1 NRMKDTYFLKCL
13 EQHERLKP
21 LGSWERTFMELLH
34 QSFEKHSKKY
44 VHRWKL
50 RGTKYNRLLF
60 QLLPLEH
67 GMKGKGRGLLPTPT
81 ASDERGGRMAST
93 QRVEKGKIVEKSNL
107 RDVIN
112 QIGKV
117 KTGQA
122 LHPDLSEWLMG
133 FPKDWTRP

>member
-1 NRMKDTYFLKCL
+1 MEILQQQTLLFTEETSTSLQEDSHVSHSAYQEIKKENRMKDTYFLKCL

-93 QRVEKGKIVEKSNL
+93 QRVEKG
-107 RDVIN
+107 
-112 QIGKV
+112 
-117 KTGQA
+117 
-122 LHPDLSEWLMG
+122 
-133 FPKDWTRP
+133 